1 MEDLKSAVDVI
12 ERELIRGR
20 ARWVADLTEFFRDY
34 RVMDATFS
42 LYARGKTRNRGLFL
56 SRFFASTVLP
66 NYAVSL
72 LCADESGKGAL
83 TTEKI
88 RQRADLVFRII
99 SAGNLRW
106 AWLIILTN
114 SRLTPTVVSFIER
127 YDRRELGI
135 GIADVSSKQA
145 VFSNNQ
151 VGRSIRSRLGLE
163 KLLGGLTNGEAN

>member
-1 MEDLKSAVDVI
+1 
-12 ERELIRGR
+12 
-20 ARWVADLTEFFRDY
+20 VADLTEFFRDY
-34 RVMDATFS
+34 KVMDANFN

-72 LCADESGKGAL
+72 LCVDESRKGAL
-83 TTEKI
+83 TTDKI
-88 RQRADLVFRII
+88 RQRADAVIGII
-99 SAGNLRW
+99 EADDLKW
-106 AWLIILTN
+106 AWLIILTDF
-114 SRLTPTVVSFIER
+114 RLTPTVVSFVER

-135 GIADVSSKQA
+135 GVASVTSKQA

-151 VGRSIRSRLGLE
+151 VGRSIRSRLRLE

>member
-1 MEDLKSAVDVI
+1 MRSAVDVL
-12 ERELIRGR
+12 EWELIRGR

-34 RVMDATFS
+34 KVMDANFN

-72 LCADESGKGAL
+72 LCVDESRKGAL
-83 TTEKI
+83 TTDKI
-88 RQRADLVFRII
+88 RQRADAVIGII
-99 SAGNLRW
+99 EADDLKW
-106 AWLIILTN
+106 AWLIILTDF
-114 SRLTPTVVSFIER
+114 RLTPTVVSFVER

-135 GIADVSSKQA
+135 GVASVTSKQA

-151 VGRSIRSRLGLE
+151 VGRSIRSRLRLE